1 MSRQALHGLT
11 VEHNDLGTSFLA
23 PVPSDMKQYLDNEAG
38 WGLDKIE
45 TNINES
51 LTKLSCRE
59 SEE

>member
-1 MSRQALHGLT
+1 
-11 VEHNDLGTSFLA
+11 
-23 PVPSDMKQYLDNEAG
+23 MKQYLESEAG

-45 TNINES
+45 TKINES

>member
-1 MSRQALHGLT
+1 
-11 VEHNDLGTSFLA
+11 
-23 PVPSDMKQYLDNEAG
+23 MKQYLDNEAG

-45 TNINES
+45 TKINES